1 MEKTVLEKLFFLWD
15 LKFHCRVHNSLP
27 LYPILNKISPVH
39 TLPPLLFNL
48 VIYQILKTYVIFLVQ
63 QVTEVKYPLIIN
75 NLPWSVNLH
84 EFSTDSV

>member
-1 MEKTVLEKLFFLWD
+1 METTVLEKLFFLWD

-48 VIYQILKTYVIFLVQ
+48 VVLSNFENIRHILVQ

-75 NLPWSVNLH
+75 NLP
-84 EFSTDSV
+84 